1 MEYRDYYKVL
11 GVAKD
16 ADEKEIKRA
25 FRKLAQ
31 QYHPDKNPGDAQ
43 AEARFKEINEAYTVL
58 SDADKRSKYDRF
70 GSQWEQYERSGGQ
83 PQDFDWGRWGG
94 ATAPGGG
101 GSNSRTVSPEEFEQ
115 MFGGAG
121 GGAGFSS
128 FFDTLFGGGYGGR
141 TGTQYRQARP
151 NTSGFGFDP
160 RVAQQAQPLARTEV
174 NVDITLEE
182 AFHGSTRML
191 QTDVGKRME
200 VNIPR
205 GVKTGSK
212 VRMRGDAEQPDIYL
226 KINVTPDE
234 RFTREGNDLR
244 ANVQV
249 PLYTALLGGEVQ
261 VPTLDGGLMLTIP
274 AGTQNGRTFRLR
286 GQGMP
291 HLRKPDERGDLFAV
305 VQVTLP
311 AKLSEE
317 ERKLF
322 EELRALRPA

>member
-1 MEYRDYYKVL
+1 
-11 GVAKD
+11 
-16 ADEKEIKRA
+16 
-25 FRKLAQ
+25 
-31 QYHPDKNPGDAQ
+31 
-43 AEARFKEINEAYTVL
+43 
-58 SDADKRSKYDRF
+58 
-70 GSQWEQYERSGGQ
+70 
-83 PQDFDWGRWGG
+83 
-94 ATAPGGG
+94 
-101 GSNSRTVSPEEFEQ
+101 
-115 MFGGAG
+115 
-121 GGAGFSS
+121 
-128 FFDTLFGGGYGGR
+128 
-141 TGTQYRQARP
+141 
-151 NTSGFGFDP
+151 
-160 RVAQQAQPLARTEV
+160 
-174 NVDITLEE
+174 
-182 AFHGSTRML
+182 ML

-226 KINVTPDE
+226 KINVMPDE

-291 HLRKPDERGDLFAV
+291 HLRKPDERGDLFAA

-322 EELRALRPA
+322 EELRCAAPRLDCLPVGIRNDQARSAYAGRAFLCALGASRAADAAVGDRRHRFGAGDHVSLRAVRFMPGTAPAKIERLERLLNDDTQPHAPRRLFACG